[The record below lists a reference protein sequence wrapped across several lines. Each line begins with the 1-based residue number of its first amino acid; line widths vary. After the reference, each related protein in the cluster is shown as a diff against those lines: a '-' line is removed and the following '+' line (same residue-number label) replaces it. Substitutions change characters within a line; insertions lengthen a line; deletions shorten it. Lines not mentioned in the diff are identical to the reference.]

1 MIKENQELKT
11 ENERLSNELI
21 KITAENNKL
30 IKHQQKLFYL
40 FSIIKDLEKD
50 HFEETD
56 LIDEVAISPNY
67 PLIKIERYQMNILE
81 EETKGTKAARIL
93 IDYLFDEKDIN
104 GSSYNQLQ
112 GKYPQKINSILEYSL
127 SLKTSTKN
135 DIVKAITSKCRG
147 K

>member
-93 IDYLFDEKDIN
+93 IGYLFDEKDIN
-104 GSSYNQLQ
+104 GPSYNQLQ
-112 GKYPQKINSILEYSL
+112 SKYPQKINSILEYSL